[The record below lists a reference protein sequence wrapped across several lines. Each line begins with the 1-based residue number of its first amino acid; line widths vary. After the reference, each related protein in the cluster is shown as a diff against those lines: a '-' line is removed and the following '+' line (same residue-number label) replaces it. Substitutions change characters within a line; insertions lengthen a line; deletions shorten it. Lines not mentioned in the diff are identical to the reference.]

1 MSIERVC
8 IRSVDQHEAEFIE
21 MAKAI
26 WENPEVGYKEFF
38 ASQLYAEALKK
49 YGFAVELGAFGMP
62 TAIRA
67 VWGKGYPSIG
77 FC

>member
-26 WENPEVGYKEFF
+26 WENPEVGYKEFL
-38 ASQLYAEALKK
+38 ASQLYA
-49 YGFAVELGAFGMP
+49 
-62 TAIRA
+62 
-67 VWGKGYPSIG
+67 
-77 FC
+77 